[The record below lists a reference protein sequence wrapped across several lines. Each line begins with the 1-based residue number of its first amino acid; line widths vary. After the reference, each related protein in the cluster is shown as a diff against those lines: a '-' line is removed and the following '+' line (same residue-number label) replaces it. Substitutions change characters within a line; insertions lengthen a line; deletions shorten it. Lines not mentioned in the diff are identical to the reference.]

1 MTGNNA
7 RVFINA
13 VVIPIDDET
22 CDYFVFRAGKRLFGV
37 PAAKVAGIAE
47 RKVPAP
53 LPFAPPAVLG
63 VVGFQSRMV
72 TVIDPLALIGEL
84 RSKPGAAIQLVT
96 VLNGDEQLGLAGDSQ
111 EEILTLR
118 LNGIPRTGRSQS
130 PAVAV
135 SIQHHDREIMV
146 LDPASLFAAAIGRIE
161 RRRRRS

>member
-1 MTGNNA
+1 MTGDNA

-13 VVIPIDDET
+13 VAIPTEEEAR
-22 CDYFVFRAGKRLFGV
+22 DYFVFRAGQKLFGV

-53 LPFAPPAVLG
+53 LPFAPRAVLG
-63 VVGFQSRMV
+63 VVGFQGRMV

-111 EEILTLR
+111 EEILSLR
-118 LNGIPRTGRSQS
+118 LNAIDRSQS
-130 PAVAV
+130 PAVV
-135 SIQHHDREIMV
+135 ISIEHRDREIMV
-146 LDPASLFAAAIGRIE
+146 LDPARLFAAAIGRIE